1 MGDFEEDDVD
11 VGTVGVLEAGIL
23 ALESAVPTADQVRA
37 DILDRRTFI
46 GGSDAPVILG
56 LSSWKTR
63 YELWQEKTGE
73 KEPDDLSE
81 VERVRWG
88 TILEAVV
95 AEEYMRRTGK
105 RVRRVNQRQV
115 SKDHPWMVAQI
126 DRRIVG
132 GGLLEIKTTDGA
144 NGGEWGEEGT
154 ADIPTHYYA
163 QVQHQLAVMRE
174 SFAEVAVLIG
184 GNRMRLYLVPRDE
197 AFIADMITAES
208 EFWMFVQSH
217 VAPEPITLDEAALR
231 WSKTKSEPVIGTQI
245 HAALRDEAMALQDQ
259 IKGLTDRLDGIKLE
273 LENAMRDLGDTLM
286 VDGASVATW
295 KSQSR
300 KSLDE
305 KALRAAHPEIPY
317 GDFERES
324 SYRVLRFSKGKK

>member
-1 MGDFEEDDVD
+1 MDELDEVE
-11 VGTVGVLEAGIL
+11 VGLVGVIEAGVL
-23 ALESAVPTADQVRA
+23 AIESAIPTADQIRA
-37 DILDRRTFI
+37 DIQDRRTFI

-56 LSSWKTR
+56 LSSWKSR

-88 TILEAVV
+88 TVLEAVV

-105 RVRRVNQRQV
+105 RVRRINQRQV
-115 SKDHPWMVAQI
+115 SKDHAWMVAQI

-144 NGGEWGEEGT
+144 NGSEWGEEGT
-154 ADIPTHYYA
+154 AEIPAHYYA

-184 GNRMRLYLVPRDE
+184 GNRMRLYLVPRDDT
-197 AFIADMITAES
+197 FIDDMIAAES
-208 EFWMFVQSH
+208 EFWMGVQAR
-217 VAPEPITLDEAALR
+217 VPPEPITLDEAALR
-231 WSKTKSEPVIGTQI
+231 WSKAKGEPVIGTQI
-245 HAALRDEAMALQDQ
+245 HAALRDEALLVQEE
-259 IKGLTDRLDGIKLE
+259 IKRLTDRLDTIKLE

-286 VDGASVATW
+286 VDGAAVATW
-295 KSQSR
+295 KAQSR

-324 SYRVLRFSKGKK
+324 SYRVLRLSKGKK